1 MRLSLS
7 SRSYFNT
14 QVLHIFE
21 TTGGYVPGRSH
32 KAGWLPDLSH
42 AAEQRQPLAQEKT
55 PGAKRNFNLIAIL
68 I

>member
-1 MRLSLS
+1 MLLSLS
-7 SRSYFNT
+7 NRSYLDT
-14 QVLHIFE
+14 QVLHILA

-55 PGAKRNFNLIAIL
+55 PGANRNFNLIAIL